1 MMPFAEQFERWSNIA
16 AQGFEVAGVVAVV
29 VGGVAS
35 LLLAILP
42 RAAGGATGG
51 VREFRKQFGNA
62 IVLGLE
68 IMVAADI
75 LRTISATPT
84 EREVIVLASI
94 VLIRTFVS
102 WSLEVELDGRWP
114 WKRNAP

>member
-1 MMPFAEQFERWSNIA
+1 MPFVERFEKVSNIA
-16 AQGFEVAGVVAVV
+16 ALGFEVAGVVAVV
-29 VGGVAS
+29 VGGLAALLVAV
-35 LLLAILP
+35 IP
-42 RAAGGATGG
+42 KVAGGFPGG

-102 WSLEVELDGRWP
+102 WSLEVELEGRWP
-114 WKRNAP
+114 WKRRAS